1 MKKSVILFIGVLM
14 MGLTSLAQDRVNLVV
29 FSEDGDAFFVYINGI
44 KQNNQ
49 ALANVKVTDVTPNVS
64 LRIEFENKAYPQL
77 KQNMPLN
84 PGYEHTFRIKKDSKQ
99 QLKLRYFGQVALA
112 EATSGPATVQYHI
125 ADPNDAGATEGNY
138 NPNMNVN
145 TTTNSTKVNTNM
157 NGGMNT
163 NVNTTVS
170 TQTTTKSNDDVSIN
184 VNVGGMGINMNVNGM
199 GINTNSGMNTTT
211 STTMTSSSSSSSSG
225 NFNNKQNTNTSSN
238 TTTAPSKAGCTM
250 AMSQAS
256 FDKMKASVEAKPFSD
271 TKMSTAKLAT
281 KNACVS
287 VNQVKEICKLF
298 SMDEDKLAYAKYAY
312 AYCINKSEYYQVSEI
327 FSFSSTTDDF
337 NKFLEQQ

>member
-29 FSEDGDAFFVYINGI
+29 FSEDGDAFFVYINGV

-170 TQTTTKSNDDVSIN
+170 TQRTTKSNDDVSIN

-225 NFNNKQNTNTSSN
+225 NFNNNQNTNTSSN

>member
-29 FSEDGDAFFVYINGI
+29 FSEDGDAFFVYINGV

-170 TQTTTKSNDDVSIN
+170 TQRTTKSNDDVSIN